1 MPNVSVIIPT
11 RDRSDFLPIAIE
23 SVRSQTFQDL
33 EIIIVDDAS
42 RDDTARVVAS
52 IRDPRIRY
60 VRHDARKHVSEARN
74 TGIREASGDF
84 VAFLDDDDTWLPTKL
99 ERQLGAFASDGEG
112 LGAVYTDFT
121 RIDRET
127 GRVLGD
133 VRADRSLSAPEQLRA
148 RNFIGTASSVM
159 VRRACFAEVGLFDP
173 AIEFGEDYDMWI
185 RLAENY
191 RLAGVPEPLVRAFV
205 HRSALSRER
214 SARLRGLTRLLQK
227 HATFFEADR
236 PNYSRRYR
244 VQGMLYSDALDTYA
258 SRASFRTALRIDPF
272 SLQNYVYLLTS
283 YLYSPKETSRG
294 PIFDPKTG
302 DGASR
307 IRTLLRAAGSRVPRV
322 LNAYRLVRG
331 EVKTILYAARNGLWT
346 AAYRRKAS
354 QRTKQARQKPL
365 QWSTN
370 LALQGDQTVTAAL
383 SRLGVVYR
391 EGGHSV
397 YVPPQI
403 DLDRKLGRFVRQ
415 YPSDAGFKILKERSG
430 PAEAKYVRPREGTWA
445 QSSLVGTTDDLTMS
459 ANYLSELGIIP
470 RLYDVAEL
478 DASGVPL
485 TAFVTEHVA
494 GGEPTEAEC
503 RNFIGRIH
511 ELVDERRVA
520 IAIRDWEIQEDF
532 VCPSCCG
539 NLLKSERDGSLKY
552 VDFQNFV
559 ALDLEKTL
567 QSLVAEFKENLHF
580 GTECRFRGGRYLYQR
595 VPGVSAGSRR
605 DTELRWETIKGML
618 RDAKVDLVGN
628 PVLDIGCNAG
638 MMLAQA
644 LNEGA
649 LWGIGWDLPD
659 VVDRSRKLLS
669 ALGYTRY
676 TLVGAALSAEY
687 PLAADVP
694 VHLQDR
700 LNDSVVLYLA
710 IRHHVGFLKALRD
723 MPWKAL
729 VYEGPQLETGD
740 ELERVLG
747 DLKRLV
753 PCEIVSKAEISDAD
767 SWRRP
772 LVLVKRS

>member
-1 MPNVSVIIPT
+1 MPSVSVIIPT

-33 EIIIVDDAS
+33 EIIVIDDAS
-42 RDDTARVVAS
+42 GDDTAEVVAS
-52 IRDPRIRY
+52 IQDPRIRY
-60 VRHDARKHVSEARN
+60 VRHDARKHVSETRN
-74 TGIREASGDF
+74 TGIRKASGDF
-84 VAFLDDDDTWLPTKL
+84 VAFLDDDDAWLPTKVDK
-99 ERQLGAFASDGEG
+99 QLSAFASDGEG

-133 VRADRSLSAPEQLRA
+133 VRADPSLSVPEQLRA

-159 VRRACFAEVGLFDP
+159 VRRACFADVGLFDP

-191 RLAGVPEPLVRAFV
+191 RLAGVPESLVHAFV

-258 SRASFRTALRIDPF
+258 SRASFRAALRIDPF
-272 SLQNYVYLLTS
+272 SLQNYVYLLSS
-283 YLYSPKETSRG
+283 YLYSPRETSRG
-294 PIFDPKTG
+294 AIFDPKTG

-307 IRTLLRAAGSRVPRV
+307 IRTVLRAAASRLPRV

-346 AAYRRKAS
+346 AAYHRRSS
-354 QRTKQARQKPL
+354 QRTKEARQKPL
-365 QWSTN
+365 KWRTN
-370 LALQGDQTVTAAL
+370 LALQGNETVTSSL
-383 SRLGVVYR
+383 SRLGIGYR

-397 YVPPQI
+397 YVGPQP
-403 DLDRKLGRFVRQ
+403 DLAQKLGSFVQ
-415 YPSDAGFKILKERSG
+415 LYPPDAGFKILKERSG
-430 PAEAKYVRPREGTWA
+430 PAEAKYVRPRQGTWA
-445 QSSLVGTTDDLTMS
+445 QSSLVGTADDLTIS
-459 ANYLSELGIIP
+459 SNYLSELGIIP
-470 RLYDVAEL
+470 RLYDLAEL

-494 GGEPTEAEC
+494 GGEPSEAEC
-503 RNFIGRIH
+503 RNFIRRIH
-511 ELVDERRVA
+511 ELVDERRIA
-520 IAIRDWEIQEDF
+520 IAVRDWEIQEDF
-532 VCPSCCG
+532 LCPSCCG
-539 NLLKSERDGSLKY
+539 NLLKSKRDGSLKY

-559 ALDLEKTL
+559 ALDLDKTL
-567 QSLVAEFKENLHF
+567 QSLVTEFRENLHF
-580 GTECRFRGGRYLYQR
+580 GTECIFRGGRYLYQR
-595 VPGVSAGSRR
+595 VPGMSAGGRR
-605 DTELRWETIKGML
+605 DTEFRWDTIRKML
-618 RDAKVDLVGN
+618 QDAKIDLSGI
-628 PVLDIGCNAG
+628 PVFDVGCNAG

-649 LWGIGWDLPD
+649 LWGIGWDLPP
-659 VVDRSRKLLS
+659 VVDRSRRLLS

-676 TLVGAALSAEY
+676 TLVGATLSAEY

-694 VHLQDR
+694 THLQDR
-700 LNDSVVLYLA
+700 LADSVVLYLA

-723 MPWKAL
+723 IPWKAL

-753 PCEIVSKAEISDAD
+753 PCEVVSRIEISDAD